1 MRTPIAYALAW
12 PRRIAAPVKA
22 LDLAQVGTLTFETLD
37 AERFPSVN
45 LARHA
50 LRCGGSAATILN
62 AANEVAVAAFLAEE
76 LRFLAITELVGR
88 TLARAERDGAV
99 APLSSLDD
107 VWAADRYGRAV
118 AQELARHLLD

>member
-1 MRTPIAYALAW
+1 MA
-12 PRRIAAPVKA
+12 A
-22 LDLAQVGTLTFETLD
+22 LDLAQVGTLTFEAVD

-62 AANEVAVAAFLAEE
+62 AANEVAVAAFLAEK
-76 LRFLAITELVGR
+76 LRFLAVTELVGR

-118 AQELARHLLD
+118 AQELARQLLD